1 MLKSMF
7 YRFVPVCAVF
17 LAGFVCVEV
26 SSANAD
32 IPAGWKLTSRQSGYI
47 LFEKSSPKTE
57 FSYYVYKITDGG
69 SRSTKSYAMEF
80 MSNVKGKNLRPVPK
94 VKGWEYSYVGNLPCA
109 TVVTRE
115 KNENS
120 EDVVVLIN
128 LCGKADK
135 TEVSSLISISRNQF
149 H

>member
-7 YRFVPVCAVF
+7 YRFFPVCAVF
-17 LAGFVCVEV
+17 LLELVCVDC
-26 SSANAD
+26 SFANAD
-32 IPAGWKLTSRQSGYI
+32 IPVGWKLTSRQTGYI

-94 VKGWEYSYVGNLPCA
+94 IKGWEYSYVGNLPCA

-120 EDVVVLIN
+120 EDVIILIN
-128 LCGKADK
+128 LCGNADK
-135 TEVSSLISISRNQF
+135 TEISSLISISKNQF
-149 H
+149 R

>member
-32 IPAGWKLTSRQSGYI
+32 IPAGWKLTSRQAGYI

-80 MSNVKGKNLRPVPK
+80 MSN

-135 TEVSSLISISRNQF
+135 TEVSSLIGISRNQF